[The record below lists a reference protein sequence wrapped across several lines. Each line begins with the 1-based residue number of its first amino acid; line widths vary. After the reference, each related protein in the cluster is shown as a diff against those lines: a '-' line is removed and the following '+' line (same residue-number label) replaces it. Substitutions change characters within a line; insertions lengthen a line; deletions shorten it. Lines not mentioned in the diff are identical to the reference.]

1 MNQSTYTLGHRILA
15 LLCALALAVGL
26 MPTAALAE
34 AAVTAGTDVTITV
47 TEADVNSTAISGAT
61 VKFVCGQGESDE
73 TTDSDGKATFHP
85 TTQVTL
91 KTVEVSKDGYAS
103 KTVDYNSEDLSVV
116 LVKLITGITDVSN
129 TVYLIKNGTEEQ
141 RTKTLTPTVEP
152 GDQTEGITWS
162 SANDD
167 VATVDANGKVTAVG
181 KGTTQITAAA
191 KEHPE
196 IQKVYSVTVQVAPK
210 EVTLDQTTLNLQPGN
225 ATTLVQ

>member
-61 VKFVCGQGESDE
+61 VKFVCGEGESDE
-73 TTDSDGKATFHP
+73 KTDSDGKATFHP

-103 KTVDYNSEDLSVV
+103 KTVDYNS
-116 LVKLITGITDVSN
+116 
-129 TVYLIKNGTEEQ
+129 
-141 RTKTLTPTVEP
+141 
-152 GDQTEGITWS
+152 
-162 SANDD
+162 
-167 VATVDANGKVTAVG
+167 
-181 KGTTQITAAA
+181 
-191 KEHPE
+191 
-196 IQKVYSVTVQVAPK
+196 
-210 EVTLDQTTLNLQPGN
+210 
-225 ATTLVQ
+225 